1 MEYKKE
7 NPLGYQ
13 KIPKLLAGFAVP
25 SIIAMVISSLYN
37 IVDQIF
43 IGQKVGYL
51 GNAATNVAFPL
62 TTICMAITL
71 TIGIGTAARY
81 SLYLAQKNEKDAA
94 GAVGNGLCM
103 MFLFGFIY
111 MIFILLFN
119 KPLLIAFGATDSI
132 LDYAIQYTGITAFG
146 MPLLVIM
153 NGLSNIAR
161 ADGSPLYSMTSMVIG
176 AVVNTILDPVFI
188 FVFGMGVAGAAIA
201 TVIGQLFSCAYA
213 LLYLRKI
220 KRITLKKTDIRLHP
234 KQMLITASMGMSN
247 GLTQISITLVQIVI
261 NRSLVHYGTLSHY
274 GPDIPLAASGI
285 VMKVNAIV
293 LAVIIGL
300 IQGMQPIIG
309 FNYGAKKYDRV
320 KQTYNLSIICELA
333 ITVAAF
339 AVFQIF
345 PGEVLSVFGSGE
357 NAELYYEFGIFFMRT
372 FLFFLPLAG
381 IQMISSNMF
390 SAIGKPLKGTIL
402 SLTRQVFFLIPLM
415 LIFPLF
421 MGINGVMYAA
431 PVSDMMS
438 FITVLIF
445 VIIEMRE
452 MTRLSKNNTN
462 E

>member
-1 MEYKKE
+1 
-7 NPLGYQ
+7 
-13 KIPKLLAGFAVP
+13 
-25 SIIAMVISSLYN
+25 
-37 IVDQIF
+37 
-43 IGQKVGYL
+43 
-51 GNAATNVAFPL
+51 
-62 TTICMAITL
+62 
-71 TIGIGTAARY
+71 
-81 SLYLAQKNEKDAA
+81 
-94 GAVGNGLCM
+94 
-103 MFLFGFIY
+103 
-111 MIFILLFN
+111 
-119 KPLLIAFGATDSI
+119 
-132 LDYAIQYTGITAFG
+132 
-146 MPLLVIM
+146 
-153 NGLSNIAR
+153 
-161 ADGSPLYSMTSMVIG
+161 
-176 AVVNTILDPVFI
+176 
-188 FVFGMGVAGAAIA
+188 
-201 TVIGQLFSCAYA
+201 
-213 LLYLRKI
+213 
-220 KRITLKKTDIRLHP
+220 
-234 KQMLITASMGMSN
+234 
-247 GLTQISITLVQIVI
+247 
-261 NRSLVHYGTLSHY
+261 
-274 GPDIPLAASGI
+274 
-285 VMKVNAIV
+285 
-293 LAVIIGL
+293 
-300 IQGMQPIIG
+300 MQPIIG